1 MIGVRAR
8 RRGVALLLVMALA
21 LLIVVAVVI
30 AWLNVRGEDPVS
42 GDAAAFVATP
52 EQVARGGYL
61 ALAGNCAACHTDRGG
76 AAFAGGKGIATP
88 FGTVYA
94 SNLTPDAK
102 TGIGGWSPAQFWRA
116 LHNGRSADGRLLY
129 PAFPYPNFTEIT
141 RADSDALYAWL
152 RTQVPVAQPNRAHAL
167 RFPYSLQA
175 SLAVWR
181 ALFFSPGVYEPVAER
196 SAQWN
201 RGAYL
206 VRSLGHCAACH
217 SPRNAFGATRDSLEL
232 SGGLIPLQ
240 NWYAPSLAS
249 SAEAG
254 VADWSPREVA
264 DLLKTGLT
272 PRGAALGPM
281 AEVVFRST
289 QHLTDP
295 DVAAMAEFL
304 KSLPQTPAHRVE
316 AATLDKAVRSH
327 GESLYKDHCA
337 ACHGAQGEGGAG
349 PQGVVYVPLAG
360 NRKVQ
365 LQTPA
370 NFIHI
375 VVNGGFPPT
384 TAGNPRPYGMPPFG
398 PTLKDEEI
406 AVLATYVRN
415 SWGNAAPAVSAL
427 DVLESR

>member
-1 MIGVRAR
+1 MRTPRSIWPRV
-8 RRGVALLLVMALA
+8 ALA
-21 LLIVVAVVI
+21 LVVLLLTGAALV
-30 AWLNVRGEDPVS
+30 AWLNVRGEEPLTGSADS
-42 GDAAAFVATP
+42 FVATP
-52 EQVARGGYL
+52 EQVARGAYL
-61 ALAGNCAACHTDRGG
+61 ARAGNCAACHTDRGG

-88 FGTVYA
+88 FGTVFA

-102 TGIGGWSPAQFWRA
+102 TGIGTWSAAQFWRA
-116 LHNGRSADGRLLY
+116 MHNGRSADGRLLV

-141 RADSDALYAWL
+141 RADSDALFAWL
-152 RTQVPVAQPNRAHAL
+152 RAQVPVAQVNRPHAL
-167 RFPYSLQA
+167 RFPFNLQA

-181 ALFFSPGVYEPVAER
+181 ALFFSPGVYQPVAER

-254 VADWSPREVA
+254 VADWSSQDVA
-264 DLLKTGLT
+264 ALLKTGLA

-289 QHLTDP
+289 QYLSDA
-295 DVAAMAEFL
+295 DIAAMTEFL
-304 KSLPQTPAHRVE
+304 KSLPQTPPH
-316 AATLDKAVRSH
+316 AVRVDTPAADVGAH
-327 GESLYKDHCA
+327 GAALYKNHCA
-337 ACHGAQGEGGAG
+337 ACHGANGEGGAG
-349 PQGVVYVPLAG
+349 PHGVVYVALAG
-360 NRKVQ
+360 NRKV
-365 LQTPA
+365 LLETPA
-370 NFIHI
+370 NLIHI

-384 TAGNPRPYGMPPFG
+384 TAGDPRPYGMPPFG
-398 PTLKDEEI
+398 PALNDEEI
-406 AVLATYVRN
+406 ATLASYVR
-415 SWGNAAPAVSAL
+415 SAWGNAAPAVSTLEVL
-427 DVLESR
+427 DAR

>member
-1 MIGVRAR
+1 MRLRLTWPRVI
-8 RRGVALLLVMALA
+8 LALA
-21 LLIVVAVVI
+21 LLIALAAALV
-30 AWLNVRGEDPVS
+30 AWLNLRGEDPLTGS
-42 GDAAAFVATP
+42 ADSFVATP
-52 EQVARGGYL
+52 EQVARGAYL
-61 ALAGNCAACHTDRGG
+61 ARAGNCAACHTDRGG

-102 TGIGGWSPAQFWRA
+102 TGIGTWSAAQFWRA
-116 LHNGRSADGRLLY
+116 LHNGRSADGHLLY

-141 RADSDALYAWL
+141 RPDADALLAFL
-152 RTQVPVAQPNRAHAL
+152 RSQVPVAQANRAHDL
-167 RFPYSLQA
+167 RFPYNLQA

-181 ALFFSPGVYEPVAER
+181 ALFFTPGVYEPQQGR
-196 SAQWN
+196 SPQWN

-206 VRSLGHCAACH
+206 VRALGHCAACH

-254 VADWSPREVA
+254 VADWPDADVA
-264 DLLKTGLT
+264 ALLKTGFT

-289 QHLTDP
+289 QYLDDA
-295 DVAAMAEFL
+295 DVAAMTVFL
-304 KSLPQTPAHRVE
+304 KSLPQGPAHAVVAPAIGQQALAHG
-316 AATLDKAVRSH
+316 AA
-327 GESLYKDHCA
+327 LYKDRCA
-337 ACHGAQGEGGAG
+337 SCHGADGQGGST

-360 NRKVQ
+360 NRKV
-365 LQTPA
+365 LLESPA
-370 NFIHI
+370 NLIHI

-398 PTLKDEEI
+398 PSMKDEDI
-406 AVLATYVRN
+406 AMLATYVRTA
-415 SWGNAAPAVSAL
+415 WGNAAPAVSAL
-427 DVLESR
+427 DVLEAR

>member
-1 MIGVRAR
+1 MNAPRLTWPRAAIAL
-8 RRGVALLLVMALA
+8 VVLLLAGAAL
-21 LLIVVAVVI
+21 V
-30 AWLNVRGEDPVS
+30 AWLNVCGEEPLAGTADS
-42 GDAAAFVATP
+42 FVATP
-52 EQVARGGYL
+52 EQVARGAYL
-61 ALAGNCAACHTDRGG
+61 ARAGNCAACHTDRGG

-102 TGIGGWSPAQFWRA
+102 TGIGTWSAAQFWRA

-141 RADSDALYAWL
+141 RVDSDALFAWL
-152 RTQVPVAQPNRAHAL
+152 RSQVPVAQINRPHAL

-181 ALFFSPGVYEPVAER
+181 ALFFSPGVYQPVVER
-196 SAQWN
+196 SVQWN

-254 VADWSPREVA
+254 VADWSSQDVA
-264 DLLKTGLT
+264 ALLKTGLA

-289 QHLTDP
+289 QYLNDG
-295 DVAAMAEFL
+295 DIAAMTEFL
-304 KSLPQTPAHRVE
+304 KSLPQTPPH
-316 AATLDKAVRSH
+316 AVRIDPLDANVRAH
-327 GESLYKDHCA
+327 GEALYKDHCA
-337 ACHGAQGEGGAG
+337 ACHGIDGAGGAG
-349 PQGVVYVPLAG
+349 ANGVVYVPLAG
-360 NRKVQ
+360 NRKV
-365 LQTPA
+365 LLETPA
-370 NFIHI
+370 NLIHI

-384 TAGNPRPYGMPPFG
+384 TAGDPRPYGMPPFG
-398 PTLKDEEI
+398 PSLKDEEI
-406 AVLATYVRN
+406 ALLASYVR
-415 SWGNAAPAVSAL
+415 SAWGNAAPAVSAL
-427 DVLESR
+427 DVLNAR